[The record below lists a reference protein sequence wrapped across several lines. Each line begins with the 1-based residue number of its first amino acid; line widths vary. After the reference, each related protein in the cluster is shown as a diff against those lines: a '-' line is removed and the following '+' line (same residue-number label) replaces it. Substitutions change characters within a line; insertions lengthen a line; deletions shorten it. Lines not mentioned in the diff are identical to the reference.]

1 MESFIGTECPIWNG
15 AAIELQF
22 ADCCH
27 PDRGRHALGW
37 THASWHLLGLKVFRC
52 RAQWSIQTSDTW
64 CTRCTSTARQ
74 QERSQDCGTIPVA
87 ATSKWGDGTIL
98 GTPQL
103 ATEVQMQTLRACK
116 TCIGTRGN
124 SSTDARHDLKDG
136 RTGRLCPTSN
146 QMMPLTGV
154 CDNCSTL
161 TSPVNSRD
169 RARDRR

>member
-64 CTRCTSTARQ
+64 CTRCPSTARQ

-87 ATSKWGDGTIL
+87 ATSNGEPWHGCVGSGPGT
-98 GTPQL
+98 
-103 ATEVQMQTLRACK
+103 
-116 TCIGTRGN
+116 TR
-124 SSTDARHDLKDG
+124 
-136 RTGRLCPTSN
+136 P
-146 QMMPLTGV
+146 
-154 CDNCSTL
+154 
-161 TSPVNSRD
+161 
-169 RARDRR
+169 

>member
-1 MESFIGTECPIWNG
+1 MSDTV
-15 AAIELQF
+15 
-22 ADCCH
+22 DH
-27 PDRGRHALGW
+27 PDIRFVVYPVHLDGTPTGAKPRLRHDPG
-37 THASWHLLGLKVFRC
+37 
-52 RAQWSIQTSDTW
+52 
-64 CTRCTSTARQ
+64 
-74 QERSQDCGTIPVA
+74 CGHFE
-87 ATSKWGDGTIL
+87 WGDGTIL

-103 ATEVQMQTLRACK
+103 ATEVQMQTRRACK

-124 SSTDARHDLKDG
+124 SSTDARHDVKDG
-136 RTGRLCPTSN
+136 RTGGLCPTCN

>member
-146 QMMPLTGV
+146 QMMPLTG
-154 CDNCSTL
+154 SAT
-161 TSPVNSRD
+161 TAPP
-169 RARDRR
+169 